1 MVIEPGQPV
10 YDGKTAIR
18 AFVDASLKLPGF
30 KIHWVSEKPA
40 FSPDAKMAY
49 MRAVVETTMPGP
61 GGALTTVHSRGLTV
75 WRHDADGVWRCV
87 ADISNEAPPAAASG
101 H

>member
-1 MVIEPGQPV
+1 
-10 YDGKTAIR
+10 
-18 AFVDASLKLPGF
+18 
-30 KIHWVSEKPA
+30 
-40 FSPDAKMAY
+40 
-49 MRAVVETTMPGP
+49 MPGP